1 MCKEFGDLGIPSLRD
16 LNVSLLASWLK
27 RYIVLIKKS
36 FEKSCQTFKYDTN
49 KPNVFLAKT
58 SEASN
63 FFKGFMWAARPLKWV
78 QVKGGE

>member
-36 FEKSCQTFKYDTN
+36 FEKSC
-49 KPNVFLAKT
+49 
-58 SEASN
+58 
-63 FFKGFMWAARPLKWV
+63 
-78 QVKGGE
+78 